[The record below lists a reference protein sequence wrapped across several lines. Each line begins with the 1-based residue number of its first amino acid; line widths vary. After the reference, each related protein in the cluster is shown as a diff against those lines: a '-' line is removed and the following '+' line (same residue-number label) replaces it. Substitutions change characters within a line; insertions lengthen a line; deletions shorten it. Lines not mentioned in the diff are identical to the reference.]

1 MVTNPDEPSGVHG
14 DSDRGKLYGHQ
25 PCPFHTQLP
34 WKWSMIVWERK
45 GGPNTIK
52 QLSINIRQLSH
63 VRYYNGSICGSAW
76 ALAGDELPM
85 TVCTVSPSQ
94 PFQNN
99 NRRQIQCTR
108 CLRFTNHIIWE
119 GWAKKPPMNF
129 PRIWIW
135 SFKGLEELVSILV
148 SEDKT
153 HSVLQ
158 LN

>member
-52 QLSINIRQLSH
+52 QLSINIIQLSH

-108 CLRFTNHIIWE
+108 CLRFTNHIICTRRTWMRRLGE
-119 GWAKKPPMNF
+119 ETSYEF
-129 PRIWIW
+129 PKNMDLELQASWRININ
-135 SFKGLEELVSILV
+135 I
-148 SEDKT
+148 DI
-153 HSVLQ
+153 
-158 LN
+158 